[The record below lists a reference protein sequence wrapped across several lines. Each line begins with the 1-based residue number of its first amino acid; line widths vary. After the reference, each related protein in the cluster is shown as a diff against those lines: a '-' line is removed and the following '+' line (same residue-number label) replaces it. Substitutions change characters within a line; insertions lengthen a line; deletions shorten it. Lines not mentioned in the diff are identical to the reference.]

1 MDMCKWIEE
10 RDEISALTK
19 AKTAMLATAVL
30 DTRESTQERTT
41 DFTSSLLI
49 EQFPSFCPLI

>member
-1 MDMCKWIEE
+1 MQKGKWIEE
-10 RDEISALTK
+10 RDQISVLTK
-19 AKTAMLATAVL
+19 VKTAALATALL
-30 DTRESTQERTT
+30 DTRESTQELTT

>member
-1 MDMCKWIEE
+1 MCKWIEE
-10 RDEISALTK
+10 RDQISALTK
-19 AKTAMLATAVL
+19 AKTAVLATAVL